1 MFDEKANVF
10 ICVEDTYV
18 PAMNAILKKGDT
30 IKLPTELLLL
40 KALLRDEMYELDD
53 YDDEE
58 YFV

>member
-10 ICVEDTYV
+10 ICEEDTYV
-18 PAMNAILKKGDT
+18 PAMSVILKKGDT